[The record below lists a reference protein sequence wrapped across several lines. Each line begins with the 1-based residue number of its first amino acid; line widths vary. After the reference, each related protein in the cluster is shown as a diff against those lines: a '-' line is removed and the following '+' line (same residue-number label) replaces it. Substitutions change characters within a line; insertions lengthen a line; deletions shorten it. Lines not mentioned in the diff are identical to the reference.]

1 MFRDDFSQPFFFTQR
16 VLIKPKMST
25 ARTRPYNGGN
35 QQPWKKQKTGNGGF
49 QPRQQPQQLDA
60 MCEVC
65 ENGDNVVQREV
76 KKEGPNQGTQKN
88 TQEIGHGKNVTCG
101 FIGKKKNQFKVFDV
115 NTLTRT

>member
-1 MFRDDFSQPFFFTQR
+1 
-16 VLIKPKMST
+16 MST

-35 QQPWKKQKTGNGGF
+35 QQAWKKQKTGNSGF

-76 KKEGPNQGTQKN
+76 KKEGPNQGTQNKN
-88 TQEIGHGKNVTCG
+88 YSSEKELLISSKC
-101 FIGKKKNQFKVFDV
+101 
-115 NTLTRT
+115 LT